1 MMNEV
6 KLNLK
11 GWGLVFVEIMWIEGN
26 LYKIKFVPEDN
37 ILCDVKTEIFHVKE
51 ILNINEVFIDKNLK
65 ITTKGTNKDVPSFSE
80 LFIRY
85 KYAFKKRCTF
95 IN

>member
-65 ITTKGTNKDVPSFSE
+65 IT
-80 LFIRY
+80 
-85 KYAFKKRCTF
+85 KYD
-95 IN
+95 NE

>member
-26 LYKIKFVPEDN
+26 LYKIKFVPDNN
-37 ILCDVKTEIFHVKE
+37 ILCDVKTEIFHAKE
-51 ILNINEVFIDKNLK
+51 ILNISEVFIDKNLK
-65 ITTKGTNKDVPSFSE
+65 IT
-80 LFIRY
+80 
-85 KYAFKKRCTF
+85 KYD
-95 IN
+95 NE